1 MNFTEGDGV
10 RNKHISKATVKLQ
23 SPVSIIASAC
33 IAGTKEGKGPLS
45 SYYDEILNEDMYDEK
60 TTHGWCHTVPNAM
73 IVAMALLYGHGD
85 YGTSICMAVQ
95 TGFDTDC
102 NGATVGS
109 VIGMLRGSSAI
120 GEAWRK
126 PVNDQVDTA
135 ILGVGR
141 IQLRRAAEMTLK
153 HLK

>member
-1 MNFTEGDGV
+1 
-10 RNKHISKATVKLQ
+10 
-23 SPVSIIASAC
+23 
-33 IAGTKEGKGPLS
+33 
-45 SYYDEILNEDMYDEK
+45 
-60 TTHGWCHTVPNAM
+60 
-73 IVAMALLYGHGD
+73 
-85 YGTSICMAVQ
+85 MAVQ

-141 IQLRRAAEMTLK
+141 IQLHQAAEMTLK